1 MSNLVVLETQ
11 QDVDNINDYIAITG
25 VKPES
30 MVGYKTPEIAIG
42 KVVDVFL
49 KSMFV
54 GDVQEV
60 STFSADVYITS
71 KQLLAT
77 IRNY

>member
-30 MVGYKTPEIAIG
+30 MVDHKTPEISIG

-49 KSMFV
+49 NSMFV

-60 STFSADVYITS
+60 VKFSADVYITS
-71 KQLLAT
+71 EQLLET
-77 IRNY
+77 IK